1 MFKRILIANR
11 GEIALRIIRTCKKLG
26 IESVAVYSTADKGA
40 VYLKLAD
47 RAICIGPPPAR
58 ESYLKINNIISAAE
72 IADVEAI
79 HPGYGFL
86 SENAHFA
93 EICRECKIA
102 FIGPPTAAIDHF
114 GDKIKAKQ
122 LAQAAGVPT
131 VPGSAGEVPSVD
143 AALEIAGK
151 IGYPVLLKAAAGGG
165 GRGMRVAHNDASLR
179 NNFMQAKGEAES
191 AFGDG
196 TLYMEKFIESGRHI
210 EVQVLADEHGTALHL
225 GERDCTVQRRNQKL
239 IEESP
244 CTAPGFDKRLRY
256 DIQQAAVRLVRHPI
270 EVFDEKTKKKK
281 SIHYTN
287 AGTVEFIYDIKAR
300 KFYFMEVN
308 TRLQVEH
315 PVTEMV
321 TGLDLV
327 EEQLRVASGEKLR
340 WRQKDIDER
349 LKNGGHSIECRIN
362 AEDPKRKFAPCPG
375 KISLFA
381 PPQGSEIRMDTHVY
395 SGYTVP
401 PNYDSML
408 GKLIVHGT
416 DRIEA
421 VARMRNA
428 LDQLVLEGV
437 STTIPLLREV
447 MGHVKFVAGAYDTKF
462 LNTEMNLG

>member
-1 MFKRILIANR
+1 MFSRILIANR
-11 GEIALRIIRTCKKLG
+11 GEIALRIIRTCKRMN
-26 IESVAVYSTADKGA
+26 IETVVVYSQADKDA

-47 RAICIGPPPAR
+47 RTVCIGPPPAR
-58 ESYLKINNIISAAE
+58 QSYLNINNIIAAAE
-72 IADVEAI
+72 FTDVEAI

-93 EICRECKIA
+93 DVCRSCKIA
-102 FIGPPTAAIDHF
+102 FVGPPTPVIDNL

-122 LAQAAGVPT
+122 IAKAAGVPT
-131 VPGSAGEVPSVD
+131 VPGSEGAITD
-143 AALEIAGK
+143 AEAAIKMAHQ
-151 IGYPVLLKAAAGGG
+151 IGFPVLLKAAAGGG
-165 GRGMRVAHNDASLR
+165 GRGMRVSHTDVSLR
-179 NNFMQAKGEAES
+179 ANFTQAKNEAEA

-196 TLYMEKFIESGRHI
+196 TLYMEKFIESARHI
-210 EVQVLADEHGTALHL
+210 EVQILGDEAGNVLHL

-244 CTAPGFDKRLRY
+244 SAAPGFDKRLRY
-256 DIQQAAVRLVRHPI
+256 DIQMAAVKLM
-270 EVFDEKTKKKK
+270 KAA
-281 SIHYTN
+281 HYTN

-340 WRQKDIDER
+340 WRQRDIDAR
-349 LKNGGHSIECRIN
+349 LKAGGHAIECRIN
-362 AEDPKRKFAPCPG
+362 AEDPTRKFAPSPG
-375 KISLFA
+375 RIGMFSA
-381 PPQGSEIRMDTHVY
+381 PAGEHIRLDSHIY
-395 SGYTVP
+395 SGYVVP

-408 GKLIVHGT
+408 AKLIVHGV
-416 DRIEA
+416 DRLDA
-421 VARMRNA
+421 VGRMRGA

-437 STTIPLLREV
+437 ATTAPFLRDIF
-447 MGHVKFVAGAYDTKF
+447 GHVKFVAGAYDTSF
-462 LNTEMNLG
+462 VASELGM